1 MPNAATTQASSASDL
16 PGAPIP
22 LAYGY
27 VWATGKRAAYYMMEN
42 TGESRRDFT
51 RVGIWLLGHGEWDG
65 VSELWI
71 NDELVLRGMQP
82 TAPPQGFTGQQWVA
96 ALDGGEPL
104 VFNFHSGTDA
114 VIGSGFVAGSQ
125 GPDQG
130 LDILWPQFPAAI
142 NPLHYSRIAY
152 YAIMR
157 KQQIQNQTNT
167 HQQDPTQW
175 TDINPIGLWRALRCR
190 LFDANGN
197 VTGYAFTT
205 NPAWH
210 FVDVLLRRKLFV
222 EYNIDLTAGPD
233 SLPAPVRSRFNWA
246 AIYASAQ
253 YCDEILA
260 NGRRRFEGNYFFAS
274 STSLQA
280 VLTQIMMVCRG
291 YMTED
296 AGQIALN
303 IDQPRAAV
311 FTFNRN
317 HVLPGSLEASDQIV
331 HVAPNRVV
339 AKFRDILVPAIN
351 ATIVSITSTVGGRPV
366 VTMSA
371 PHPFNAQD
379 WIAIG
384 GTDTVYDGEWQVY
397 SVPAVLN
404 SGTPSEVD
412 PTTFVMNSKGSNYP
426 AAIGAGG
433 YCGLLYARFSGR
445 SPEFWHKANMMAR
458 GAVGI
463 GIPRLRNRVKQTLEF
478 ANSTYD
484 QASRISRYERDRRLG
499 LDATP
504 YVTPPF
510 VKLRTS
516 MFAVDAAGNMA
527 AAIQPGDHVVLDNTV
542 SQNLAGDYEVLDGLR
557 FVPPGTQPGSS
568 GASIVLEVAPESGEI
583 ELALGPYNTAL
594 FYDSS
599 DPTQAGWPSVP
610 GSDPGG
616 ETGFF
621 PIDLANGG
629 NFVFFTGLQP
639 SGSQFQLPSSG
650 YPAANLLAWTGP
662 AGANVNYHSM
672 RVIELCQS
680 DASRNLSLI
689 YTDDIGNFW
698 GGDVTFA
705 ALSWLSSDMT
715 TTSNGMTWLELTLLG
730 GETILF
736 GFGVFADGSTIVLP
750 AGYSAAQCFA
760 VAYPHDTPTTAT
772 HNPRMYGAN
781 VDSSLGVHFTYSDF
795 NGNLW
800 HGNAQVLVFAWK
812 NNMGTVVKT
821 AIGTATWIEIA
832 LTNGKK
838 FGVGLAPAVPDGTT
852 LTLPPDAAIAQLSSI
867 CGSTSWATISGA
879 GHTWGIVESY
889 LDSGNVVH
897 CRFGSA
903 SGTWPGI
910 ADVFMLYVSAGV
922 AAPVLVNVSPAS
934 VSMAAAATQQFSAVV
949 GNNANQSVVW
959 SVDGIVGGNLSV
971 GTIDASGFYAAPT
984 QSGSHTVT
992 AASVADPAA
1001 TGSAAVTIFSDSL
1014 TGNILTDD
1022 AGDVIYTDT
1031 GDTISA

>member
-1 MPNAATTQASSASDL
+1 MPSSATTQASSASDL
-16 PGAPIP
+16 PGTPIP

-27 VWATGKRAAYYMMEN
+27 VWATGKRVAYYMLEN

-82 TAPPQGFTGQQWVA
+82 TAPPQGFSGQQWVS
-96 ALDGGEPL
+96 ALDGGEAL

-114 VIGSGFVAGSQ
+114 VIGSGMMPGSQ

-197 VTGYAFTT
+197 MTGYAFTT
-205 NPAWH
+205 NPTWH

-222 EYNIDLTAGPD
+222 EYNIGLTTGPD
-233 SLPAPVRSRFNWA
+233 DLPAAVKSRFNWS

-253 YCDEILA
+253 YCDEVLA
-260 NGRRRFEGNYFFAS
+260 NGRRRFEGSYAFTS

-280 VLTQIMMVCRG
+280 VLTQILTCCRG

-303 IDQPRAAV
+303 IDQPRASV

-317 HVLPGSLEASDQIV
+317 HVLPGSLEASDQTI

-351 ATIVSITSTVGGRPV
+351 ATIVSIATAVGGRPT

-371 PHPFNAQD
+371 PHPFNAGD

-384 GTDTVYDGEWQVY
+384 GTNTVYDGEWQVY

-404 SGTPSEVD
+404 SGTPQEVD
-412 PTTFVMNSKGSNYP
+412 PTIFVMNSKGSNYP
-426 AAIGAGG
+426 TSVGAGG
-433 YCGLLYARFSGR
+433 SCGLLYARFSGR

-458 GAVGI
+458 GAVGV
-463 GIPRLRNRVKQTLEF
+463 GIPRLRNRVKQTLDF
-478 ANSTYD
+478 ASSTYD
-484 QASRISRYERDRRLG
+484 QASRVARYERDRRLG
-499 LDATP
+499 IDATP
-504 YVTPPF
+504 YLTPPF

-516 MFAVDAAGNMA
+516 MFAVDDAGNLA
-527 AAIQPGDHVVLDNTV
+527 CAVQPGDHVTIDATA
-542 SQNLAGDYEVLDGLR
+542 SHGLAGEYEVLDGLG
-557 FVPPGTQPGSS
+557 FTPPGTQPGSN
-568 GASIVLEVAPESGEI
+568 GESIILEPEPDSGEI
-583 ELALGPYNTAL
+583 EFVLGPYNEAIM
-594 FYDSS
+594 YDSS
-599 DPTQAGWPSVP
+599 DVTQAGWPSVP
-610 GSDPGG
+610 GSDPGN
-616 ETGFF
+616 ETNFT

-629 NFVFFTGLQP
+629 NFVFFTGIQP

-662 AGANVNYHSM
+662 AGANVDYHSM
-672 RVIELCQS
+672 RVIQLCQS
-680 DASRNLSLI
+680 DANRNLSLI

-705 ALSWLSSDMT
+705 ALSWLSTDAVAT
-715 TTSNGMTWLELTLLG
+715 ANGMQWLELTLLG

-736 GFGVFADGSTIVLP
+736 GFGVLPDGGQITLP
-750 AGYSAAQCFA
+750 AGYTAAQSFA

-772 HNPRMYGAN
+772 HNPRIYGAY
-781 VDSSLGVHFTYSDF
+781 VDSSLGVHFEYSDF
-795 NGNLW
+795 NGNTW
-800 HGNAQVLVFAWK
+800 PGNAQVLVFAWK
-812 NNMGTVVKT
+812 NNGGTVVET
-821 AIGTATWIEIA
+821 TIGSASWIEIP
-832 LTNGKK
+832 LSNGKK
-838 FGVGLAPAVPDGTT
+838 FGVGFSPATPDGTT
-852 LTLPPDAAIAQLSSI
+852 LTLPADAGAAQFYSI
-867 CGSTSWATISGA
+867 CGSASWANVANA
-879 GHTWGIVESY
+879 GHTWGIVECY
-889 LDSGNVVH
+889 LDASNVVH
-897 CRFGSA
+897 CRFGSSTA
-903 SGTWPGI
+903 TWPGW
-910 ADVFMLYVSAGV
+910 ADVFMLYVAAGV
-922 AAPVLVNVSPAS
+922 ALPTLVTVSPSS
-934 VSMAAAATQQFSAVV
+934 VSIAAGATQQFSAAV
-949 GNNANQSVVW
+949 GNNANQSVTW
-959 SVDGIVGGNLSV
+959 SVDGILGGDLNIGV
-971 GTIDASGFYAAPT
+971 IDATGFYSAPN
-984 QSGSHTVT
+984 QSGNHTIT
-992 AASVADPAA
+992 ATSVADNTASG
-1001 TGSAAVTIFSDSL
+1001 TAAVSVFGNIL
-1014 TGNILTDD
+1014 TGNVLTDD

-1031 GDTISA
+1031 GNTIEA